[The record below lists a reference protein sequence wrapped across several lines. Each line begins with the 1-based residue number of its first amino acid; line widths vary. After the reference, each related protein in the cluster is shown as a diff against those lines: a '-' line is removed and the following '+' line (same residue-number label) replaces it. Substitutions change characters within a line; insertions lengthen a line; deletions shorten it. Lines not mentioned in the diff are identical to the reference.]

1 MVRKR
6 LAKAQSVKSRSFEFT
21 LDNRLLKLG
30 LRGNKSVMITRPVA
44 SRLPFSL
51 SLILLGSFF
60 FTTLAS
66 GKPHRYAGR
75 PFEDSVYH
83 GGPQLM
89 PGRALC
95 AYCDLGGEGVVYHD
109 SDAKNN
115 SSGSLHPADGTYLN
129 QLHVGWVGP
138 GEWFNMAVRVER
150 SGVHASDLLYT
161 SSAGGDI
168 AFDVN
173 GKRDW
178 GPVTITST

>member
-109 SDAKNN
+109 SDAKNY

-138 GEWFNMAVRVER
+138 RVVQHGGASGADRRARLRLALYLERRWRYRVRC
-150 SGVHASDLLYT
+150 
-161 SSAGGDI
+161 
-168 AFDVN
+168 
-173 GKRDW
+173 KW
-178 GPVTITST
+178 